1 MTTLTEDFNVV
12 EKLAIVRAV
21 DSVILAD
28 GTVHQAEISALG
40 RLMHRID
47 FDSNFILQARNFSGE
62 QVLRVLREMPKSKK
76 VALMG
81 ILEEVAI
88 SDGFVHEKEAALMDT
103 IFTSMG
109 IGAAS
114 NY

>member
-1 MTTLTEDFNVV
+1 MTPITEDFNVV

-28 GTVHQAEISALG
+28 GTIHKAEISALN

-47 FDSNFILQARNFSGE
+47 FDSNFILQARNFSRE
-62 QVLRVLREMPKSKK
+62 QVLRILREMPRPKK
-76 VALMG
+76 LSLIE

-88 SDGFVHEKEAALMDT
+88 SDGFVHEKETALMDT
-103 IFTSMG
+103 IFASMG
-109 IGAAS
+109 IGTAS